1 MKDEKNPAQEL
12 REKLFAQPKHAA
24 LRMSDDEIAA
34 AFEWCE
40 GYKTFLSDN
49 RTEREI
55 TAFSQKLAEAR
66 GFEKFDSS
74 KKYSA
79 GDKVWF
85 NVKEKA
91 IILAVFGTRPLSD
104 GVKIA
109 AAHIDSPRLDV
120 KPNPMYEDCE
130 IALFK
135 THYYGGIKKYQ
146 WPTVPLSLHGVIV
159 KADGEKITVSIG
171 DKEGEPQFVISDLL
185 PHLDSTMGE
194 RKASQVIKGE
204 ELNVL
209 IGSMPFRSDEGSDLV
224 KLNILKLLNEKYDIT
239 ESDFLSAEL
248 ELVPASR
255 VSDIGFDRSLIGGY
269 GHDDRV
275 CAYPALMAALD
286 CPNPSYTTVTV
297 LTDKEEIGS
306 VGNTGLSSAYLQFF
320 IEDLAK
326 TQGLEGRD
334 VLRASECLSADVNA
348 GVDPTFQSVHDKLN
362 ASFINRGIVVTKYTG
377 ARGKSDTSDANAEFV
392 GKLRKLFDENNI
404 VWQIGELGKVDE
416 GGGAFY
422 GPKIDMKIKDALG
435 RPWQLG
441 TVQFDFNLPERFNLT
456 YVGADGKEHQPYMV
470 HRALLGSIE
479 RFFGVL
485 LEHYAGA
492 FPAWLAPHQVMGIP
506 VAEAVGLGVAV
517 VAGCGKGA
525 VGDGDYF
532 CRLMVD
538 FAVGYDWLV
547 D

>member
-24 LRMSDDEIAA
+24 LRMSDDEISA

-159 KADGEKITVSIG
+159 KADGEKITVSI
-171 DKEGEPQFVISDLL
+171 
-185 PHLDSTMGE
+185 
-194 RKASQVIKGE
+194 
-204 ELNVL
+204 
-209 IGSMPFRSDEGSDLV
+209 DEGSDLV

-248 ELVPASR
+248 ELVPAAR

-286 CPNPSYTTVTV
+286 CLNPSYTTVTV

-416 GGGAFY
+416 GGG
-422 GPKIDMKIKDALG
+422 
-435 RPWQLG
+435 G
-441 TVQFDFNLPERFNLT
+441 TVAK
-456 YVGADGKEHQPYMV
+456 YVAH
-470 HRALLGSIE
+470 
-479 RFFGVL
+479 
-485 LEHYAGA
+485 
-492 FPAWLAPHQVMGIP
+492 
-506 VAEAVGLGVAV
+506 LGVDV
-517 VAGCGKGA
+517 VD
-525 VGDGDYF
+525 VGVPVLSMHAPFEQIAKLDIYMAYKAF
-532 CRLMVD
+532 CT
-538 FAVGYDWLV
+538 FYNQK
-547 D
+547 

>member
-24 LRMSDDEIAA
+24 LRMSDDEISA

-224 KLNILKLLNEKYDIT
+224 KLEYS
-239 ESDFLSAEL
+239 E
-248 ELVPASR
+248 ASQR
-255 VSDIGFDRSLIGGY
+255 
-269 GHDDRV
+269 
-275 CAYPALMAALD
+275 
-286 CPNPSYTTVTV
+286 
-297 LTDKEEIGS
+297 EIRHHRIR
-306 VGNTGLSSAYLQFF
+306 LPF
-320 IEDLAK
+320 
-326 TQGLEGRD
+326 R
-334 VLRASECLSADVNA
+334 RA
-348 GVDPTFQSVHDKLN
+348 
-362 ASFINRGIVVTKYTG
+362 G
-377 ARGKSDTSDANAEFV
+377 ARS
-392 GKLRKLFDENNI
+392 R
-404 VWQIGELGKVDE
+404 
-416 GGGAFY
+416 
-422 GPKIDMKIKDALG
+422 
-435 RPWQLG
+435 
-441 TVQFDFNLPERFNLT
+441 
-456 YVGADGKEHQPYMV
+456 
-470 HRALLGSIE
+470 IE
-479 RFFGVL
+479 SFG
-485 LEHYAGA
+485 Y
-492 FPAWLAPHQVMGIP
+492 
-506 VAEAVGLGVAV
+506 
-517 VAGCGKGA
+517 
-525 VGDGDYF
+525 
-532 CRLMVD
+532 RL
-538 FAVGYDWLV
+538 
-547 D
+547 

>member
-1 MKDEKNPAQEL
+1 MAKS
-12 REKLFAQPKHAA
+12 EKLTVKELKEKLLADKKNAV
-24 LRMSDDEIAA
+24 LRMSEEELKKCDK
-34 AFEWCE
+34 FCE
-40 GYKTFLSDN
+40 GYKAFLDIAK
-49 RTEREI
+49 TERE
-55 TAFSQKLAEAR
+55 ASAEIVKMAKAR
-66 GFEKFDSS
+66 GFVEFSAKN
-74 KKYSA
+74 KYKP
-79 GDKVWF
+79 GDKVF
-85 NVKEKA
+85 YLNREKSV
-91 IILAVFGTRPLSD
+91 ILAVIGKESIEN
-104 GVKIA
+104 GVNLV
-109 AAHIDSPRLDV
+109 AAHIDSPRLDM
-120 KPNPMYEDCE
+120 KQNPLYEKDE
-130 IALFK
+130 VAYFK

-146 WPTVPLSLHGVIV
+146 WPTVPLSLHGVII
-159 KADGEKITVSIG
+159 KADGTKVTVNIG
-171 DKEGEPQFVISDLL
+171 EDENDPVFCVSDLL
-185 PHLDSTMGE
+185 PHLADE
-194 RKASQVIKGE
+194 QYKRPAPKLIKGE

-416 GGGAFY
+416 GGG
-422 GPKIDMKIKDALG
+422 
-435 RPWQLG
+435 G
-441 TVQFDFNLPERFNLT
+441 TVAK
-456 YVGADGKEHQPYMV
+456 YVAH
-470 HRALLGSIE
+470 
-479 RFFGVL
+479 
-485 LEHYAGA
+485 
-492 FPAWLAPHQVMGIP
+492 
-506 VAEAVGLGVAV
+506 LGVDV
-517 VAGCGKGA
+517 VD
-525 VGDGDYF
+525 VGVPVLSMHAPFEQIAKLDIYMAYKAF
-532 CRLMVD
+532 CT
-538 FAVGYDWLV
+538 FYNQK
-547 D
+547 

>member
-1 MKDEKNPAQEL
+1 MKDEKISAKEL

-24 LRMSDDEIAA
+24 LRMSDEEISA
-34 AFEWCE
+34 AFDWCE
-40 GYKTFLSDN
+40 GYKSFLSDY

-55 TAFSQKLAEAR
+55 TTAVENMAQAR
-66 GFEKFDSS
+66 GFSKFDPT

-91 IILAVFGTRPLSD
+91 IILTVFGTRPLSD

-120 KPNPMYEDCE
+120 KPNPLYEECE
-130 IALFK
+130 LALFK

-159 KADGEKITVSIG
+159 LADGSKVTVSMG

-185 PHLDSTMGE
+185 PHLDKNMAE
-194 RKASQVIKGE
+194 RKATDVIKGE

-224 KLNILKLLNEKYDIT
+224 KLNILKLLNEKYGIV

-248 ELVPASR
+248 ELVPAAR

-275 CAYPALMAALD
+275 CAYPALMAAFD

-306 VGNTGLSSAYLQFF
+306 TGNTGLSSAYLQFF
-320 IEDLAK
+320 VEDLAR

-334 VLRASECLSADVNA
+334 VLRVSECLSADVNA
-348 GVDPTFQSVHDKLN
+348 GVDPTFRSVHDERN
-362 ASFINRGIVVTKYTG
+362 ASFVNRGIVVTKYTG
-377 ARGKSDTSDANAEFV
+377 SRGKSDTSDANAEFV
-392 GKLRKLFDENNI
+392 GKMRKLFDDNDI

-416 GGGAFY
+416 GGG
-422 GPKIDMKIKDALG
+422 
-435 RPWQLG
+435 G
-441 TVQFDFNLPERFNLT
+441 TVAK
-456 YVGADGKEHQPYMV
+456 YVAH
-470 HRALLGSIE
+470 
-479 RFFGVL
+479 
-485 LEHYAGA
+485 
-492 FPAWLAPHQVMGIP
+492 
-506 VAEAVGLGVAV
+506 LGVDV
-517 VAGCGKGA
+517 VD
-525 VGDGDYF
+525 VGVPVLSMHAPFEQIAKLDIYMAYKAF
-532 CRLMVD
+532 CV
-538 FAVGYDWLV
+538 FYDQK
-547 D
+547 

>member
-204 ELNVL
+204 KLNVL

-286 CPNPSYTTVTV
+286 CLNPSYTTVTV

-320 IEDLAK
+320 VEDLAK

-416 GGGAFY
+416 GGG
-422 GPKIDMKIKDALG
+422 
-435 RPWQLG
+435 G
-441 TVQFDFNLPERFNLT
+441 TVAK
-456 YVGADGKEHQPYMV
+456 YVAH
-470 HRALLGSIE
+470 
-479 RFFGVL
+479 
-485 LEHYAGA
+485 
-492 FPAWLAPHQVMGIP
+492 
-506 VAEAVGLGVAV
+506 LGVDV
-517 VAGCGKGA
+517 VD
-525 VGDGDYF
+525 VGVPVLSMHAPFEQIAKLDIYMAYKAF
-532 CRLMVD
+532 CT
-538 FAVGYDWLV
+538 FYNQK
-547 D
+547 